1 MAKAFQSANQP
12 ARVRTDMARE
22 GDSGSMLEKARSL
35 APMFRANAEAN
46 ERERMLV
53 EETANA
59 LDDARLYGIFTP
71 KCLGG
76 SELPPL
82 EALEVIETVS
92 AADASTGWVM
102 FAAAVAIGSGGA
114 YLAESAAQQL
124 FAGGRIPVIAGQGI
138 PNGKAIAV
146 KDGYRL
152 SGAWSYGS
160 GVKHSP
166 YIHTGA
172 VVHGNDGKPR
182 PGRHGTPEIR
192 ICVVPREQ
200 VVFGDNWDVLGLRA
214 TASIDYT
221 MSEVFVP
228 AEYTH
233 VADTT
238 DPLRGGPLF
247 FLGIIGFAAL
257 GHAAFA
263 LGVGRRLLDELVA
276 VAQTRTSIT
285 GTPRESESFL
295 EAYAKAEA
303 KCRAARALVYES
315 WSGVQEKLERGD
327 RPSTR
332 KVTLTR
338 LALNN
343 ATWSIAEVAEFVY
356 RAAGGVALRAGVI
369 QRYFRDMH
377 AATQHVTS
385 SAPILRECGRD
396 LAGFAKGKTW
406 GFIGMVDAD

>member
-1 MAKAFQSANQP
+1 MAKAFQSASEI
-12 ARVRTDMARE
+12 AGARTDLARE
-22 GDSGSMLEKARSL
+22 TDSGSMLEKARSL
-35 APMFRANAEAN
+35 TPLFRANAEAN
-46 ERERMLV
+46 ERQRMLTG
-53 EETANA
+53 ETVNA
-59 LDDARLYGIFTP
+59 LNDARLFGIFAP
-71 KCLGG
+71 KALGG

-102 FAAAVAIGSGGA
+102 FAVAVGTGTGGA
-114 YLAESAAQQL
+114 YLEESAAAKL
-124 FAGGRIPVIAGQGI
+124 FASGRIPVIGGQGI
-138 PNGKAIAV
+138 PNGKAAAV

-160 GVKHSP
+160 GVKHSE

-172 VVHGNDGKPR
+172 VVHENGEPR

-192 ICVVPREQ
+192 ICVVPRAQ

-221 MSEVFVP
+221 MQEVFVP

-238 DPLRGGPLF
+238 DPRRGGALF
-247 FLGIIGFAAL
+247 FLGIIGFATL
-257 GHAAFA
+257 GHSAFA
-263 LGVGRRLLDELVA
+263 LGAGRRILDELA
-276 VAQTRTSIT
+276 IVAQTRTSIT
-285 GTPRESESFL
+285 GTPRESESFF
-295 EAYAKAEA
+295 EAYANAEA
-303 KCRAARALVYES
+303 KYRAARAFVYES
-315 WSGVQEKLERGD
+315 WSGVQKTLERGD

-332 KVTLTR
+332 QFTLIR

-343 ATWSIAEVAEFVY
+343 ATWSVAEVANFAY
-356 RAAGGVALRAGVI
+356 KTAGGISLRAGVI
-369 QRYFRDMH
+369 QRYFRDMY

-385 SAPILRECGRD
+385 SAPILRECGRE
-396 LAGFAKGKTW
+396 LAGLAKGKAW
-406 GFIGMVDAD
+406 GFIGLVDQH